1 MKKFLAAALT
11 ITVLLMSGCRG
22 NNKAAPLEIVISSQ
36 AEGSDTE
43 IIDNNDDEPNSGYD
57 FSKEEKEP
65 EYVNFFKETA
75 VHTIDF
81 QMPASDWDY
90 FINHPLAKTY
100 RTVDVVI
107 DGEMYE
113 NAGIRTRGN
122 TSLFAYIDYTKMR
135 PPFEIKFDKYIKDRT
150 FMGLDELSLLNV
162 VDDRA
167 FLREYIGY
175 EAFRAIDSFAPYVTF
190 FNITVNGKLHGLY
203 VGVESVDSSFLERVF
218 NSHKHNLYKSETQ
231 TTLLPTMSK
240 SAITQQK
247 GSDESRADLNYLI
260 KTLDKMKL
268 GEKENIEDILDVD
281 SVLKYLAVNAV
292 LHNWDDYA
300 GYYAHN
306 FYMYVNDGK
315 FYFIPWDMNEVCL
328 QWQRHYDP
336 SDGSRQDIAS
346 PITGDISVSQRP
358 LVNKLL
364 AVNEYY
370 NKYLNY
376 CEQLNEW
383 LKGIDES
390 GWLIDMRDM
399 LDEYVKN
406 DPTKFYDYSSF
417 TYQFNKAIRNGLS
430 YFIHDRWVYLTKRL
444 EQIRLANKNPITG
457 AELIA
462 NN

>member
-1 MKKFLAAALT
+1 MKKFHALALAM
-11 ITVLLMSGCRG
+11 TVLLLSGCRG
-22 NNKAAPLEIVISSQ
+22 NTKDVPLELIISSQ
-36 AEGSDTE
+36 AESSDTE
-43 IIDNNDDEPNSGYD
+43 IIDNNDDEPNSGYG

-65 EYVNFFKETA
+65 EYVGFFKETA

-122 TSLFAYIDYTKMR
+122 TSLLAYIDYTKMR
-135 PPFEIKFDKYIKDRT
+135 PPFEIKFDKYIDGRL
-150 FMGLDELSLLNV
+150 FLGLDELSLLNV

-167 FLREYIGY
+167 FLRDYIGY
-175 EAFRAIDSFAPYVTF
+175 EAFRAIDGFAPYVTF

-203 VGVESVDSSFLERVF
+203 VGVESVDSSFLDRVF

-231 TTLLPTMSK
+231 TTLLPTMRK
-240 SAITQQK
+240 SAVSQQK

-260 KTLDKMKL
+260 KTLDTMKL

-292 LHNWDDYA
+292 LHNWDSYA

-306 FYMYVNDGK
+306 FYMYINDGK

-328 QWQRHYDP
+328 QWQRQYEP
-336 SDGSRQDIAS
+336 SDGSREDIAS

-364 AVNEYY
+364 AVDEYY
-370 NKYLNY
+370 NKYLDY
-376 CEQLNEW
+376 CSILNEW

-390 GWLIDMRDM
+390 GWLNDMHDM

-417 TYQFNKAIRNGLS
+417 NNQFNNAYYYGIS
-430 YFIHDRWVYLTKRL
+430 YFIHDRTAYLTKRL
-444 EQIRLANKNPITG
+444 N
-457 AELIA
+457 ELRRE
-462 NN
+462 

>member
-1 MKKFLAAALT
+1 MKKFQA
-11 ITVLLMSGCRG
+11 TVLAISVLLLSGCRG
-22 NNKAAPLEIVISSQ
+22 NTKDAPLEIVISGQ
-36 AEGSDTE
+36 TE
-43 IIDNNDDEPNSGYD
+43 ISDSEFIDNSRSEDNSYDE
-57 FSKEEKEP
+57 FFKEEQEP
-65 EYVNFFKETA
+65 GYVDFFKETA

-81 QMPASDWDY
+81 QMPASDWSY
-90 FINHPLAKTY
+90 FITHPFEKTY

-122 TSLFAYIDYTKMR
+122 TSLYAYAVFEEDEMR
-135 PPFEIKFDKYIKDRT
+135 PPFEIKFDKYIDDRT

-162 VDDRA
+162 VDDRS

-175 EAFRAIDSFAPYVTF
+175 EGFRVLDGFAPYVTF
-190 FNITVNGKLHGLY
+190 FNITVNGRLHGLY

-247 GSDESRADLNYLI
+247 GSDKSRADLNYLI
-260 KTLDKMKL
+260 KTLDTMKL

-281 SVLKYLAVNAV
+281 SVLKYFAVNAV

-328 QWQRHYDP
+328 QWQRQYDP

-346 PITGDISVSQRP
+346 PITGGISVSQRP

-364 AVNEYY
+364 AVDEYY
-370 NKYLNY
+370 NKYLDY
-376 CEQLNEW
+376 CSKLNDW
-383 LKGIDES
+383 LKEIDES
-390 GWLIDMRDM
+390 SWLNDMRDM

-406 DPTKFYDYSSF
+406 DPTRFYDYSSF
-417 TYQFNKAIRNGLS
+417 RNQFNKSYFSGLS
-430 YFIHDRWVYLTKRL
+430 YYIHDRTVYLTKRL
-444 EQIRLANKNPITG
+444 KQLRPE
-457 AELIA
+457 
-462 NN
+462 